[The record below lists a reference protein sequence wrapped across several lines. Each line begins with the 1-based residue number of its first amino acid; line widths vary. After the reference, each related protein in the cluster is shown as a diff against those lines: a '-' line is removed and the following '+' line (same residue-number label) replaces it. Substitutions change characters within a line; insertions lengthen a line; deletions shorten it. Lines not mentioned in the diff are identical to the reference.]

1 MLLAA
6 DYSQIELRVLAHLS
20 RDVKLIEVLRQA
32 GASGD
37 AFALIAKT
45 WLRHSHHPG
54 AAYSFH
60 CAGLSTGVAVT
71 EVRCCAVPC
80 CALLCCAVCCC
91 ATLNNSRA

>member
-1 MLLAA
+1 MHEINIRDAFVAPAGCILLAA

-45 WLRHSHHPG
+45 WLRRSHHPG
-54 AAYSFH
+54 I
-60 CAGLSTGVAVT
+60 
-71 EVRCCAVPC
+71 
-80 CALLCCAVCCC
+80 LCFACTARNCI
-91 ATLNNSRA
+91 